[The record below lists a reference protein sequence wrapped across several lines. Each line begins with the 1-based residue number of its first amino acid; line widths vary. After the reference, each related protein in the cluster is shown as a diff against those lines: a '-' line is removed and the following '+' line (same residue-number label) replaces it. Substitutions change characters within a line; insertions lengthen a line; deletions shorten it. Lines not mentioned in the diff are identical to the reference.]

1 MLNTGTMHSSN
12 VVHKEHFLI
21 CMLYEVFTPAI
32 LLTLLSATV
41 ILVYKE
47 RTLAV
52 CAPCTGPKLL
62 SLYHGSLSMIVFTVF
77 LNRE

>member
-1 MLNTGTMHSSN
+1 MLNMGTMHSSN

-41 ILVYKE
+41 ILDQKE
-47 RTLAV
+47 RIQAV
-52 CAPCTGPKLL
+52 CAPCIRNCCPCT
-62 SLYHGSLSMIVFTVF
+62 MEFTVF